1 LWQGGLRHVAGVDE
15 AGRGALAGPVAA
27 AVVILP
33 PDIEP
38 DALDGVMDSKQLS
51 SSRRQAAATL
61 VRRIALAWAVGFA
74 SAREIDRWGILPATR
89 LAVRRAL
96 RQLTVPPEY
105 LLLDH
110 LLLPEVELPQTA
122 MPKGDALVLSIAAAS
137 VLAKTSR
144 DALMEALEARY
155 PGYGFAQHKGYGTAA
170 HRAALRRLGP
180 SPIHRRSFR
189 LLAGE

>member
-1 LWQGGLRHVAGVDE
+1 
-15 AGRGALAGPVAA
+15 
-27 AVVILP
+27 VVILP
-33 PDIEP
+33 PDIAP

-51 SSRRQAAATL
+51 PSRRQAAATL
-61 VRRIALAWAVGFA
+61 VRRVALAWAVGFA

-180 SPIHRRSFR
+180 SPVHRRSFR